1 MTAPVA
7 SPAPVATAPSRVRG
21 AGRDGNINAPYAST
35 YDPVRYQRGTRGF
48 AAFVTALNGFAV
60 LGLGTLVLPASDLPD
75 WAMAWAVG
83 LSVAA
88 GVLHLVAVVGLI
100 RARRWARDL
109 VGYLAAAGIG
119 AAFFG
124 LLMVARAQM
133 PLGGP
138 DMASTIGFFIW
149 MIGTWAV
156 AARFAFR
163 AFAMPTSARP
173 RLTVVSTR
181 PVAEATA
188 DRAAVAPRPRLVVV
202 GGAAR

>member
-1 MTAPVA
+1 MTAPA
-7 SPAPVATAPSRVRG
+7 AAIAAPVAPSRVRG
-21 AGRDGNINAPYAST
+21 AGRDGNIGNPHAAT
-35 YDPVRYQRGTRGF
+35 YDPIRFQRGTRGF

-60 LGLGTLVLPASDLPD
+60 LGLGAFVLPATDLPD

-83 LSVAA
+83 LAVAA
-88 GVLHLVAVVGLI
+88 GILHLVAVVGLI

-119 AAFFG
+119 VAVFG
-124 LLMVARAQM
+124 LLMVARAQL

-163 AFAMPTSARP
+163 AFAMPASARP
-173 RLTVVSTR
+173 RLTVVSST
-181 PVAEATA
+181 PAPAASNTAAAGVA
-188 DRAAVAPRPRLVVV
+188 RPRLVVV
-202 GGAAR
+202 GATH

>member
-1 MTAPVA
+1 MTARVA
-7 SPAPVATAPSRVRG
+7 ASVAPTRVRG
-21 AGRDGNINAPYAST
+21 AGRDGNIAAPYAST

-83 LSVAA
+83 LSVTA
-88 GVLHLVAVVGLI
+88 GILHLVAVVGLI

-119 AAFFG
+119 AAAFG
-124 LLMVARAQM
+124 LLMVTRAQM

-138 DMASTIGFFIW
+138 DLATTAAVFGWLIV
-149 MIGTWAV
+149 TWSI
-156 AARFAFR
+156 AARFAFK
-163 AFAMPTSARP
+163 AFSMPATRRP
-173 RLTVVSTR
+173 RLTVVP
-181 PVAEATA
+181 PVVAIPSAATVTAPVEAPA
-188 DRAAVAPRPRLVVV
+188 RPRLVTV
-202 GGAAR
+202 GAPG

>member
-7 SPAPVATAPSRVRG
+7 ASPVPG
-21 AGRDGNINAPYAST
+21 AGRDGNVANAHAWR
-35 YDPVRYQRGTRGF
+35 YDPIRFQRGTRGF
-48 AAFVTALNGFAV
+48 AAFLTALNGFAV
-60 LGLGTLVLPASDLPD
+60 LGLGAFVLPASDLPD
-75 WAMAWAVG
+75 PAMAWAVG
-83 LSVAA
+83 LFVVA
-88 GVLHLVAVVGLI
+88 GILHLVASVGLI

-119 AAFFG
+119 TAVFG

-138 DMASTIGFFIW
+138 DMASTIGFFLW

-163 AFAMPTSARP
+163 AFAMPTTARP
-173 RLTVVSTR
+173 RLTVVSSTPAA
-181 PVAEATA
+181 PVTN
-188 DRAAVAPRPRLVVV
+188 AAPAVSPRPRLVAV
-202 GGAAR
+202 GSTR